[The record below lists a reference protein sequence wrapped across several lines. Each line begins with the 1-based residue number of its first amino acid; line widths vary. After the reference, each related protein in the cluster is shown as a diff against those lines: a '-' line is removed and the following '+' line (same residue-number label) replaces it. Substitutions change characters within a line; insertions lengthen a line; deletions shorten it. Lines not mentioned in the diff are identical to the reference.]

1 MAKKRGLGRGLD
13 ALLGIESGG
22 SGVGEPTSSDLSE
35 LPVDVID
42 AGRYQPRRLMSTEK
56 LEELASSIRARGIV
70 QPIVVRAGTT
80 GRYELVAGER
90 RWRAAKMAGL
100 TSIPAVIK
108 NLTDEEAMSIGL
120 IENIQREQLSVIE
133 EAQALDRLVREF
145 ELTHQEI
152 AEAIGRSRAGVSN
165 LIRLLDLSHEVRELV
180 EAGKL
185 EMGHA
190 RPLLGVAKELQP
202 QIAVHII
209 EKGLSARQTEVL
221 IKKVKAE
228 RAGQKKSKSTKKD
241 PDVALLEVELSEL
254 FGSETVV
261 NWNKRGKGSLVINFH
276 SLDELDGIMKRI
288 K

>member
-221 IKKVKAE
+221 IKKMKAE